1 MPSPTPTCMKLKWI
15 TQTLQEAQEHIGAL
29 KSSMRVSIPLRRYVS
44 NVASI
49 SFIQEPSNCLG
60 RRGVIPRWR
69 MMLILI
75 LRLQLMGVP

>member
-29 KSSMRVSIPLRRYVS
+29 KSSMRVSIPPRRYVS

-49 SFIQEPSNCLG
+49 SFIHEPSNCLG

-75 LRLQLMGVP
+75 LRLQLMGVL